1 MKEVLDLLEQANAK
15 GGVTIE
21 SEGISF
27 SDEYCV
33 CTSTDETPV
42 LVCEPV
48 MTVSSLQE

>member
-15 GGVTIE
+15 GGITIVN
-21 SEGISF
+21 EGISF

-33 CTSTDETPV
+33 CTNTEETPI

-48 MTVSSLQE
+48 MTVSSLQG